1 MNGIGTR
8 TAAATLAGLMLAVS
22 PIIGAERKV
31 LGEYFT
37 QPG

>member
-1 MNGIGTR
+1 MNGFGTR
-8 TAAATLAGLMLAVS
+8 TVAAALALAVS
-22 PIIGAERKV
+22 AISPVIGAERKV